1 MALTPELANLRA
13 VPLLLLLLLL
23 LHLALLRRSTS

>member
-23 LHLALLRRSTS
+23 HLALLRRSTS